1 MGSVPWSSAF
11 ARTHRRRKQRWGKG
25 PFPRLIPIVKFL
37 AERGTGS
44 AFACHLSVASI
55 EPPKERKRLLGP
67 GGNPPRAF
75 RFRGTDDLSGFSGDP
90 MRRVQWWF

>member
-11 ARTHRRRKQRWGKG
+11 ARTHRRRKQRWRKG

-44 AFACHLSVASI
+44 AFACHLPVASI
-55 EPPKERKRLLGP
+55 EPPQGTKEAARPRRQ
-67 GGNPPRAF
+67 PPRGLP
-75 RFRGTDDLSGFSGDP
+75 FRGT
-90 MRRVQWWF
+90 RRLDAIERIAHAPLAMAF